1 MFETWPLSIDLT
13 SYPCTNHVLFTLICK
28 RRIVH
33 GELLYADNVHD
44 RISVQ
49 DYIGYM
55 QQC

>member
-1 MFETWPLSIDLT
+1 MFYLL
-13 SYPCTNHVLFTLICK
+13 LICK

-55 QQC
+55 QQCWNSHVSV